1 MPETRTRF
9 APSPTGFLHLGS
21 ARTALFNWAF
31 ARRHAGRFVLRVED
45 TDLERSSQASESALL
60 EGLEWLGL
68 HWDEGPHR
76 QSERRARPGEV
87 SEELLSRDRAYR
99 CVCTRDELEERRKAT
114 IASGGKWTYD
124 GRCREANHGP
134 GCGSHTVRLRLPE
147 EGSLSWDDLVYGP
160 SGQDAREIGDRIIR
174 RSDGGPLYH
183 LAVVVDDIDM
193 GIDHVIRG
201 ADHHSNTPFQLAIY
215 HALDATPPALAHLPL
230 IVGEAGKKLSKRRDA
245 VSIEH
250 FREEGY
256 LPEALCNWL
265 VRMGWSHGDQE
276 IFSLEEIAG
285 LFGLEPVGRSAA
297 RADPDKLLHLNRH
310 YIKTLPTG
318 ALLERLRPFLEA
330 ASGQRVPPTPQL
342 ERLVDLHRERAKTLV
357 DMARLSVFLVAEEIP
372 YDEKA
377 AEKHLSED
385 IAPALSDHH
394 DRLTALEDWSEEG
407 LERVFEATRDAHG
420 GISMG
425 KLAQP
430 VRVAV
435 TGGTVSP
442 GIFATLAV
450 LGRKRSLDR
459 IAAAIRSIAHG

>member
-1 MPETRTRF
+1 
-9 APSPTGFLHLGS
+9 
-21 ARTALFNWAF
+21 
-31 ARRHAGRFVLRVED
+31 VLRVED
-45 TDLERSSQASESALL
+45 TDLERSSKEWESALL

-68 HWDEGPHR
+68 SWDEGPHR
-76 QSERRARPGEV
+76 QSERRDRHCQV
-87 SEELLSRDRAYR
+87 IEELLSRNRAYR
-99 CVCTRDELEERRKAT
+99 CICTRDELEERKRTT

-124 GRCREANHGP
+124 GRCREAHHGP
-134 GCGSHTVRLRLPE
+134 GCGPHTVRLRLPE
-147 EGSLSWDDLVYGP
+147 EGSLAWDDLVYGP

-193 GIDHVIRG
+193 RIDHVIRG

-215 HALDATPPALAHLPL
+215 RALDVTPPAFAHLPL
-230 IVGEAGKKLSKRRDA
+230 IVGEGGKKLSKRRDA

-276 IFSLEEIAG
+276 IFRLDEIAS
-285 LFGLEPVGRSAA
+285 LFGLEPVGRSGA
-297 RADPDKLLHLNRH
+297 RADPDKLLHLNQH

-318 ALLERLRPFLEA
+318 VVLERLRPFLEA
-330 ASGQRVPPTPQL
+330 ASGHPVPPAPQL

-357 DMARLSVFLVAEEIP
+357 EMARLSLFLVTEKIP

-377 AEKHLSED
+377 AKKHLRKE
-385 IAPALSDHH
+385 IAPALSDLH
-394 DRLTALEDWSEEG
+394 DRLTALDDWSEEA
-407 LERVFEATRDAHG
+407 LARVFEATRGAQG
-420 GISMG
+420 GIAMG

-435 TGGTVSP
+435 TGGAVSP
-442 GIFATLAV
+442 GIFETLTV
-450 LGRKRSLDR
+450 LGKKRSVNR
-459 IAAAIRSIAHG
+459 IAEAIHFIHHG